1 MRIFIIDT
9 NVVFS
14 CFLNSQGK
22 IGDLVLNSRDCF
34 VYYAPAY
41 LRLEIEKHKEKIK
54 EISGFDDLEIA
65 ELSAIIFSRI
75 KFINERIIPFET
87 WMKSSRIIRDVD
99 GDDIAFLAASIH
111 MDEDLWTSDKRLYK
125 GLKSKGYDKLITT
138 DELYQLRDKI
148 RKDKK

>member
-54 EISGFDDLEIA
+54 EIE
-65 ELSAIIFSRI
+65 
-75 KFINERIIPFET
+75 
-87 WMKSSRIIRDVD
+87 V
-99 GDDIAFLAASIH
+99 
-111 MDEDLWTSDKRLYK
+111 
-125 GLKSKGYDKLITT
+125 
-138 DELYQLRDKI
+138 
-148 RKDKK
+148 